1 MIISLVKLSSY
12 VSHHMQH
19 PLYLINGNRVPEAEV
34 KALPVD
40 AVERID
46 VLDDMAS
53 YSVFGYFASEPDDRI
68 DFQKGSKGTY
78 KDLSTGW
85 RDFYNIK
92 RLFL

>member
-1 MIISLVKLSSY
+1 
-12 VSHHMQH
+12 MQH
-19 PLYLINGNRVPEAEV
+19 PLYLINGSRVSEAEV

-53 YSVFGYFASEPDDRI
+53 YSVFGYFASEPDDDRI
-68 DFQKGSKGTY
+68 DFK
-78 KDLSTGW
+78 KDPKEPIKYFQLIW